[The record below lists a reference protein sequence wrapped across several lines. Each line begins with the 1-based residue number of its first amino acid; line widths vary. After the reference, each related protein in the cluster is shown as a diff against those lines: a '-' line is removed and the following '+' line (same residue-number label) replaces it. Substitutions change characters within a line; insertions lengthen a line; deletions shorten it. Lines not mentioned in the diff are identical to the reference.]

1 MEGVQG
7 LVRQVPEVVAREGCV
22 TAPSTRL
29 QDLADGVVLLE
40 KEGRGNTTGLPS

>member
-7 LVRQVPEVVAREGCV
+7 LVRQVPEAVVREGGV

-29 QDLADGVVLLE
+29 QDLVDGVVLLGE
-40 KEGRGNTTGLPS
+40 EGRGNTAGLPS